1 MELQSETKSK
11 ATKKTGGKGKK
22 GKNSDE
28 STQEDSVQQPVK
40 EIEPE
45 SEPEPEPEIN
55 AEQSS
60 EKKNDEIEGQDILNK
75 LSEEDIM
82 KNLSDFRG
90 VVEKISAFTKTMKD
104 IELTKDILKEIV
116 VVDKE
121 LKKAIPNFSNT
132 LTEILVKECNSSIKA
147 KNTKKTKKEKSSVN
161 KENYAV
167 NKKSRPLSFVAKF
180 MEIDEDSEISP
191 GELLKGV
198 NAYIKTEKKI
208 KKTPEIFVEGN
219 NSMFKVYGKLKTFFD
234 SVHKEM
240 KSRNDPLGNE
250 PFPTELRYKDLMK
263 YNKYCFPPKEKK

>member
-11 ATKKTGGKGKK
+11 TSKKVGGKGKK
-22 GKNSDE
+22 GKGSD
-28 STQEDSVQQPVK
+28 DSVQ
-40 EIEPE
+40 EE
-45 SEPEPEPEIN
+45 SKQESEKEPEPEPKPEPEP
-55 AEQSS
+55 EQVS
-60 EKKNDEIEGQDILNK
+60 ESKNTEIEGHDILNK
-75 LSEEDIM
+75 PSEEEIM

-90 VVEKISAFTKTMKD
+90 VVEKISVFAKTMKD

-121 LKKAIPNFSNT
+121 LKKIIPNFSNT

-147 KNTKKTKKEKSSVN
+147 KNSKKTKKEKSSVN

-191 GELLKGV
+191 GELLKGL

-240 KSRNDPLGNE
+240 KARNDPLGND

-263 YNKYCFPPKEKK
+263 YNKFCFPPKEKK

>member
-11 ATKKTGGKGKK
+11 ATKKATGKGKK
-22 GKNSDE
+22 GKNSD
-28 STQEDSVQQPVK
+28 DSVQEESKQEHEK
-40 EIEPE
+40 D
-45 SEPEPEPEIN
+45 SEPEPEPEP
-55 AEQSS
+55 EKVS
-60 EKKNDEIEGQDILNK
+60 ESKNTEIEGHDILNK
-75 LSEEDIM
+75 LSEEEIM
-82 KNLSDFRG
+82 KNLSDFRN
-90 VVEKISAFTKTMKD
+90 VVDKISAFAKTMKD

-116 VVDKE
+116 IVDKE
-121 LKKAIPNFSNT
+121 LKKIIPNFSNT

-147 KNTKKTKKEKSSVN
+147 KNSKKTKKEKSSVN

-167 NKKSRPLSFVAKF
+167 NKKTRPLEFVTKF
-180 MEIDEDSEISP
+180 MEIEDDSEISP
-191 GELLKGV
+191 GELLKGL

-240 KSRNDPLGNE
+240 KARNDPLGND

-263 YNKYCFPPKEKK
+263 YNKFCFPPKEKK